1 MSQTIYDTT
10 PMRQVFKEGTWDVK
24 LSFLVMGFA
33 NLVNKQFTK
42 GLLFLL
48 SEIAFLVA
56 FVIKSSLHLKGMI
69 TLGTPGKNKV
79 KPLKRLMGLFTVQV
93 AGDNSML
100 LLIFGLASLIFC
112 SFAIFT
118 GVTLRVLVISWPLN
132 SLDVKFL
139 TLSKTSRPWLMVV
152 STWDL

>member
-24 LSFLVMGFA
+24 LSFLVMGLA

-56 FVIKSSLHLKGMI
+56 FVIQIVPALQGML
-69 TLGTPGKNKV
+69 TLGTQEQGEAV
-79 KPLKRLMGLFTVQV
+79 KEVNGVKLTVQV

-100 LLIFGLASLIFC
+100 MLIFGLASLIFC
-112 SFAIFT
+112 AVFAYIYC
-118 GVTLRVLVISWPLN
+118 VILRVLVISWLSN

-139 TLSKTSRPWLMVV
+139 TLSKTSRPWLMAV
-152 STWDL
+152 STWVL

>member
-24 LSFLVMGFA
+24 LSFLVMGLA

-56 FVIKSSLHLKGMI
+56 FVIQIIPALKGMI
-69 TLGTPGKNKV
+69 TLGTQEQGEAIKEVNGV
-79 KPLKRLMGLFTVQV
+79 KLTVQV

-112 SFAIFT
+112 AVFAYI
-118 GVTLRVLVISWPLN
+118 
-132 SLDVKFL
+132 
-139 TLSKTSRPWLMVV
+139 
-152 STWDL
+152 

>member
-1 MSQTIYDTT
+1 MGCQIILSGNGIGKLGQQTVH
-10 PMRQVFKEGTWDVK
+10 Q
-24 LSFLVMGFA
+24 
-33 NLVNKQFTK
+33 

-56 FVIKSSLHLKGMI
+56 FVIQIIPALKGMI
-69 TLGTPGKNKV
+69 TLGTQEQGEAIKEVNGV
-79 KPLKRLMGLFTVQV
+79 KLTVQV

-112 SFAIFT
+112 AVFAYIYWCNLKSARHLMALKQSGRKVPNF
-118 GVTLRVLVISWPLN
+118 VE
-132 SLDVKFL
+132 D
-139 TLSKTSRPWLMVV
+139 SRPWLMVV